1 MRSLPS
7 GHCGAAAAGEN
18 LPAEQPLPL
27 RKRSPEP
34 RQSTHALAGGEAEG
48 YRVVFN
54 RYRNQVEMG
63 HVGRIDYYRRFGLVN
78 DFTGIVVGWS
88 EVPAKGQVTLV
99 LIGPSP

>member
-1 MRSLPS
+1 LR
-7 GHCGAAAAGEN
+7 AAAAGEN
-18 LPAEQPLPL
+18 YRLSNLYRFESEA
-27 RKRSPEP
+27 
-34 RQSTHALAGGEAEG
+34 QSRANRLMRWLEG
-48 YRVVFN
+48 KLKAIGWSSN

>member
-1 MRSLPS
+1 M
-7 GHCGAAAAGEN
+7 
-18 LPAEQPLPL
+18 
-27 RKRSPEP
+27 
-34 RQSTHALAGGEAEG
+34 
-48 YRVVFN
+48 VFN